1 MNKITGLLNWMLT
14 KHQGIEDRRQRTG
27 FVQSRSMTLSLGPT
41 TIRSARRY
49 FTVGLSVALGL
60 LAGRVEALPG
70 QTPNEAVVW
79 IQANST
85 LRPVRGEKL
94 LVRKSD
100 TPAQRFTFLASLSQ
114 VGRASSGATG
124 GIIRT
129 EEISFFDMQNGVTR
143 NRLQEALRAIY
154 GPTVYQDYAQ
164 AKTLYTY
171 PTRKTLDQSINR
183 DAPLLAA
190 LQGEVREGDRYAYWL
205 EIAHQKTGLAY
216 AGKMIVFLKDDL
228 PKLEAELRNR

>member
-1 MNKITGLLNWMLT
+1 MNKIAVRVSGMLT
-14 KHQGIEDRRQRTG
+14 KQQGTGDRRQEPGSKIR
-27 FVQSRSMTLSLGPT
+27 
-41 TIRSARRY
+41 RSARRF
-49 FTVGLSVALGL
+49 FTIGLSVVLGL

-70 QTPNEAVVW
+70 QAPDEAVVW
-79 IQANST
+79 IQANPT

-100 TPAQRFTFLASLSQ
+100 TPAQRFTFSASPLQ

-129 EEISFFDMQNGVTR
+129 EEISFFDIQNGVTR
-143 NRLQEALRAIY
+143 YRLQEALRAIY

-171 PTRKTLDQSINR
+171 PTQKNLAQAVNQ

-216 AGKMIVFLKDDL
+216 AGKIIVFLKDDL